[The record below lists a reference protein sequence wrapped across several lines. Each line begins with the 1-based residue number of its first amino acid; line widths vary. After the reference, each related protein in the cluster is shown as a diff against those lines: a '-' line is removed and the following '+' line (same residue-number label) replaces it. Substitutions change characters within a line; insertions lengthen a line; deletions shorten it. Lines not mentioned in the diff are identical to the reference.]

1 MHAFPHNAQAELMDG
16 TMFQAGVNSSIR
28 AAAEMGS
35 PHRPRVLSQRDV
47 VPTDHP
53 TPPHPTQPSSRRL
66 AVRQPGLTRAVI
78 PHLKRRGVIGI
89 SVSPTAIC
97 RWAASLRQTS
107 AQGGGNDILRLWVLR
122 SRSGGLQRRL
132 PRAADALHR
141 AMRCPRPAA
150 RAYAFPLGR

>member
-16 TMFQAGVNSSIR
+16 AMFQAGVNSSIR

-53 TPPHPTQPSSRRL
+53 TPPHPTQPSSRRF

-97 RWAASLRQTS
+97 RLTAVGLRRSTS
-107 AQGGGNDILRLWVLR
+107 ARVL
-122 SRSGGLQRRL
+122 RSGGLQRRL
-132 PRAADALHR
+132 PRAADALHG
-141 AMRCPRPAA
+141 AVRCPRPAG
-150 RAYAFPLGR
+150 RAHALPVG